1 LSIIIDILIN
11 KYYHKKMKEPFL
23 INLNQYRDN
32 RGYFVEKFN
41 RAIYRSVTD
50 IENETVLQNCPHWVQ
65 ESYSVS
71 NKNVLRGIHYQYKSP
86 QAKLVHCLY
95 GKILDVIVDL
105 RKSSPNFGKYVKYN
119 LDDSQILYVP
129 IGFGHS
135 FLSLTE
141 NTIVEYKSSEYYMPE
156 DSYSILWNDKYLNI
170 EWGTENPTVS
180 DKDQNGLSFEQAPKF
195 Q

>member
-1 LSIIIDILIN
+1 
-11 KYYHKKMKEPFL
+11 MKEPFL